1 MAIIMATIEKA
12 HVEHRGGS
20 RAEAGAEVVT
30 AAEAKAKSGISR
42 VPSTGT
48 NAIRSILA
56 VYTPSN
62 LDPSRSLVVLESGF
76 RSTSRMISLL
86 AFVLIVPINSLIA
99 VSEPTMSRPLIFNI
113 TSFIF
118 MPAFSAGEDDVEVV
132 VTLRPG

>member
-1 MAIIMATIEKA
+1 MNL
-12 HVEHRGGS
+12 
-20 RAEAGAEVVT
+20 
-30 AAEAKAKSGISR
+30 
-42 VPSTGT
+42 PSTGT

-56 VYTPSN
+56 EYTPSN

-76 RSTSRMISLL
+76 LSTSSMISLL
-86 AFVLIVPINSLIA
+86 ALVLMVPINSLIA
-99 VSEPTMSRPLIFNI
+99 VSEPTISRPLIFNI